1 MLALIFEAMSHT
13 IYKWHASSS
22 KLNCYRTMHS
32 LKDRVSILHNAIL
45 ADQDPKTSP
54 ELSCNGLDELFIVV
68 LMPDTAW
75 DQSLIP
81 YGHTHSICRNSETLS
96 PGATA
101 SFSRSLGFISVVSQQ
116 GVGESPGSLEDVS
129 HPQHVPAGAV
139 PMITPVFWNWG
150 RRKLQFVQ
158 NISLVSSFFPSHPCL
173 DMFSID
179 SIVVILSLSPS
190 R

>member
-54 ELSCNGLDELFIVV
+54 ELFCNGLDELFIVV

-101 SFSRSLGFISVVSQQ
+101 SFSRSLGFISVVSQR
-116 GVGESPGSLEDVS
+116 GAPVS
-129 HPQHVPAGAV
+129 HLEAWRMWVTLNMFQLELSQWSHGCSDIEEDANCNLFKIFALFHP
-139 PMITPVFWNWG
+139 
-150 RRKLQFVQ
+150 
-158 NISLVSSFFPSHPCL
+158 FFPSHPCL

-179 SIVVILSLSPS
+179 SIVVILSL
-190 R
+190 

>member
-22 KLNCYRTMHS
+22 KLNCYRTIHS

-101 SFSRSLGFISVVSQQ
+101 SFSRSLGFISVVSQR
-116 GVGESPGSLEDVS
+116 GAWWVTSKLGGCESPSTCSSWSCPND
-129 HPQHVPAGAV
+129 HPGVLKL
-139 PMITPVFWNWG
+139 
-150 RRKLQFVQ
+150 RKTQ
-158 NISLVSSFFPSHPCL
+158 IAIRSYFFPCFIL
-173 DMFSID
+173 FSKP
-179 SIVVILSLSPS
+179 SLFGYV
-190 R
+190 